1 MNISKENIDDLN
13 AVIKLT
19 VEKQDYESRV
29 DEVLKDYRKKAN
41 MPGFRPGKV
50 PFGMIKKMYGNQ
62 VMADQVNKIVSEKVS
77 KYLHESKLD
86 VLGDP
91 LPSETQESIDF
102 DTQEDF
108 QFNFDIALAPE
119 FDLSLSKK
127 DKLTY
132 HKIEVTDEMLNQ
144 QIKQATSR
152 FATSEKAEEATE
164 ESLIKGDFVQL
175 DQDGNALE
183 EGINADNVVLS
194 AVSIKN
200 EDAKAKLI
208 GTKVG
213 QKIILNPKTTFND
226 ASQIAYMLKLS
237 NEEAAQIDG
246 DFKFTVKEITNY
258 VPAEMNQEL
267 FDQVL
272 GADKATTEEEFVA
285 KIKEDLEKTLAFE
298 SEYKFSM
305 DAREKLM
312 GKIAIALPEAFLKRW
327 ILTVNHDNEEIN
339 AETIEND
346 MPKYMED
353 LKWQLIKNNIVKQND
368 IKIEEADVLEVA
380 KKSAKMQFMQY
391 GLSNIPDEHL
401 ESYARDMMS
410 KEDQRRNMA
419 ETAVQ
424 EKVMTFIKEAVKL
437 DEKTVTRE
445 EFNKLFEKN

>member
-62 VMADQVNKIVSEKVS
+62 VLADQVNKIVSEEVS

-91 LPSETQESIDF
+91 LPSVTQDSIDF

-108 QFNFDIALAPE
+108 QFNFDIAIAPE
-119 FDLSLSKK
+119 FELSLSKK
-127 DKLTY
+127 DKLPY
-132 HKIEVTDEMLNQ
+132 YKIEVTDEMLDQ

-175 DQDGNALE
+175 DQDGKALE
-183 EGINADNVVLS
+183 DGINAESVVLS

-200 EDAKAKLI
+200 KDAKAKLI
-208 GTKVG
+208 GAKVG
-213 QKIILNPKTTFND
+213 QEIILNPKNTFND

-246 DFKFTVKEITNY
+246 DFKFTIEEITNY

-272 GADKATTEEEFVA
+272 GADKVTTEEEFVA
-285 KIKEDLEKTLAFE
+285 MIKEDLEKTLAFE

-339 AETIEND
+339 AETIEAD

-353 LKWQLIKNNIVKQND
+353 LKWQLIKNNIVKNND

-401 ESYARDMMS
+401 ESYAKDMMN

-424 EKVMTFIKEAVKL
+424 EKVMAFIKEAVKL
-437 DEKTVTRE
+437 DDKTVIRE

>member
-62 VMADQVNKIVSEKVS
+62 VLADQVNKIVSEEVS

-91 LPSETQESIDF
+91 LPSETQEPIDF

-108 QFNFDIALAPE
+108 QFNFDIAIAPE
-119 FDLSLSKK
+119 FELILSKK
-127 DKLTY
+127 DKLPY
-132 HKIEVTDEMLNQ
+132 YKIEVTDEMLDQ

-175 DQDGNALE
+175 DQDGNTLE
-183 EGINADNVVLS
+183 DGINAASVVLS

-213 QKIILNPKTTFND
+213 QEIILNPKTSFND

-258 VPAEMNQEL
+258 VPAEMNQDL
-267 FDQVL
+267 FNQVL
-272 GADKATTEEEFVA
+272 GADKATSEEEFVA

-327 ILTVNHDNEEIN
+327 ILTVNHDNEQIN
-339 AETIEND
+339 AETIEAD

-353 LKWQLIKNNIVKQND
+353 LKWQLIKNNIVKNND

-401 ESYARDMMS
+401 ESYAKDMMN

-424 EKVMTFIKEAVKL
+424 EKVMAFIKEAVKL
-437 DEKTVTRE
+437 DDKTVNRE
-445 EFNKLFEKN
+445 EFNNLFEKN